1 MFLVTDDIHILILRF
16 FLAIYFQNNQR
27 RKTSDGFCL
36 FYLFC
41 VCVCVTDSNH
51 TVLVFLEHKNAN

>member
-16 FLAIYFQNNQR
+16 FLVIYFQHNQR
-27 RKTSDGFCL
+27 RKTSDGFCV
-36 FYLFC
+36 FYLFLC
-41 VCVCVTDSNH
+41 VCDDSNH